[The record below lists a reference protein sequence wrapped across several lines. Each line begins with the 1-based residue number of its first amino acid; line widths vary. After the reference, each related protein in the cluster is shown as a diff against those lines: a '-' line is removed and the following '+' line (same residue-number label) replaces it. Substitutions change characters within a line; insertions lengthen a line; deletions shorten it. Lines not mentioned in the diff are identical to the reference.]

1 MGATSEEMGFNGSLT
16 AGGIFEL
23 LRAAWEVVPGIYDLP
38 IVETAA
44 GLRPGS
50 RDDAPI
56 LGKTSVDGLIMATG
70 HYRKGILLAPI
81 TADALAEL
89 ILTGHTPEEIRP
101 FGIDRFVA

>member
-1 MGATSEEMGFNGSLT
+1 MGFDDSLT

-38 IVETAA
+38 IIETAA

-56 LGKTSVDGLIMATG
+56 LGKTPIHGLIMATG
-70 HYRKGILLAPI
+70 HYRKGILLAPV
-81 TADALAEL
+81 TADAIAEL
-89 ILTGHTPEEIRP
+89 VLTGNTPEDIRP
-101 FGIDRFVA
+101 FGIDRFAA